1 MATGMLAYLDYVSG
15 GDQPLVARAAVGS
28 LKRRFTL
35 PMELSGLTMTINGVA
50 CGLKTVGQR
59 RIEFVAPPALS
70 STLAGNILPLVI
82 NNNGVVMKG
91 WVTIVP
97 ARPDIFRADMLV
109 APLGRAKLFNVTNT
123 VFRTEPFAVRTIRR
137 RGNMLV
143 PTILRVH
150 LTGMELVASSVINI
164 RIKDAVISGTNIRS
178 AATIIDP
185 GIYTVDF
192 ELPASLDGAGDQ
204 PLVVSVFLNGTT
216 FSSRLDDTTSRVF
229 IL

>member
-1 MATGMLAYLDYVSG
+1 
-15 GDQPLVARAAVGS
+15 
-28 LKRRFTL
+28 
-35 PMELSGLTMTINGVA
+35 
-50 CGLKTVGQR
+50 
-59 RIEFVAPPALS
+59 
-70 STLAGNILPLVI
+70 
-82 NNNGVVMKG
+82 
-91 WVTIVP
+91 
-97 ARPDIFRADMLV
+97 
-109 APLGRAKLFNVTNT
+109 
-123 VFRTEPFAVRTIRR
+123 
-137 RGNMLV
+137 MLV